1 MKTINVNT
9 YKYYISLDWAAANVA
24 MGVMRDS
31 ASRVKTIDLP
41 SDVRIVRKAIKEFE
55 GSKILVIEETTT
67 SHWLYVELYDAVDR
81 IIICDPYRNSLM
93 KDGPQ
98 NDKIDAEKLCLLLR
112 SNMVKEVY
120 HTLDKD
126 YEIRKLVSA
135 YEDLVKAIVRLKNQR
150 SAIFRSEGKNHK
162 KEKTITGD
170 RVKRFVTEKQI
181 ENIQYLEQKKEEYS
195 EEIKKIVKSHKLIQ
209 YLRKISGIDYI
220 RAVEIYSTV
229 IDARRFADKY
239 KYWSYCGLVRQ
250 YKESGGKIYHRKKV
264 RCSKLLK
271 NCYKGAANSALFG
284 NNDIKDYYEYM
295 LSQGLSPDKARHQIA
310 RYIAKVTYAMLK
322 NKTKYYPYQWQESIK
337 KKNAV

>member
-1 MKTINVNT
+1 MKTIKANT
-9 YKYYISLDWAAANVA
+9 YKYYLSLDWAAANVA

-31 ASRVKTIDLP
+31 ANRPKTLNLP
-41 SDVRIVRKAIKEFE
+41 SDVRVVRKAIKERK
-55 GSKILVIEETTT
+55 GSKILVIEETST
-67 SHWLYVELYDAVDR
+67 SHWLYVEFFDAVDR

-112 SNMVKEVY
+112 SNMLKEVY

-181 ENIQYLEQKKEEYS
+181 EILEQLEQKKKEYS
-195 EEIKKIVKSHKLIQ
+195 EEIKKIVTSHKLIQ

-250 YKESGGKIYHRKKV
+250 YKESGGKIYHSKKV

-284 NNDIKDYYEYM
+284 NNDIKEFYEYM
-295 LSQGLSPDKARHQIA
+295 LNRGLSPDKARHQIA
-310 RYIAKVTYAMLK
+310 RYIAKVTYAILK
-322 NKTKYYPYQWQESIK
+322 NKTKYRPYQWQESIK